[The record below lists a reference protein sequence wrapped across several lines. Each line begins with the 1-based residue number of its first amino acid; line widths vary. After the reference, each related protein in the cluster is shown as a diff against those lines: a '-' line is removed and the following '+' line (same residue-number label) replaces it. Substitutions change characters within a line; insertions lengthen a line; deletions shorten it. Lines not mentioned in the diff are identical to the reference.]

1 MNIHQKL
8 VEVRKSIGNFT
19 KDSKSYGYS
28 YVSGTQVLSKIQDK
42 MNEHGVLL
50 IPNIQTQ
57 EFEKHEYVNQKGKSC
72 LDFLVYGQMTYKWV
86 NAEKP
91 EDFIEVPFFYTGAQD
106 DISKAFGSGLTY
118 SERYFIIKFFNLP
131 TDADDPDARN
141 TSGNTPVRQQNNS
154 GGATRSGGPSEKQ
167 METIHKNVQ
176 RISQAQGKDPGT
188 VYFESVAAI
197 GLPGKPDN
205 ELTGQEASKL
215 VGYLFNVK

>member
-8 VEVRKSIGNFT
+8 VEVRKSIDGFT

-50 IPNIQTQ
+50 IPSIITQ
-57 EFEKHEYVNQKGKSC
+57 DFEKHEYVNNKGKSC

-131 TDADDPDARN
+131 TDADDPDARD
-141 TSGNTPVRQQNNS
+141 TSGNSANNNNS
-154 GGATRSGGPSEKQ
+154 QPRTSGSSPSPKQ
-167 METIHKNVQ
+167 LETIHKNVSRIAAAQ
-176 RISQAQGKDPGT
+176 RKDPSS
-188 VYFESVAAI
+188 VYFESLDAAGI
-197 GLPGKPDN
+197 TRKADN
-205 ELTGQEASKL
+205 ELTGTEASKL
-215 VGYLFNVK
+215 VGYLFTVK